1 MTGTEKIIAHIEAD
15 AKVKAEEI
23 LAAAAARCAEIK
35 SKYEL
40 QAADLYQAKIREGV
54 KACQDKEDGALRI
67 TRMEARKSMLAVKQE
82 MVSRSFDMALKQITS
97 LPKDEYIAFLKRLAL
112 QASSTGDEEILLS
125 ERDREAI
132 GADLLKAIN
141 AEPGKALT
149 LSDDT
154 RDISGG
160 LLLRRGNVEANCSA
174 ELLVDLTRSELSSKL
189 ADVLF
194 S

>member
-15 AKVKAEEI
+15 AKAQAEEI

-112 QASSTGDEEILLS
+112 QASSTGDEEILLNK
-125 ERDREAI
+125 RDHEAI

-141 AEPGKALT
+141 AEPGKALS
-149 LSDDT
+149 LSADT

>member
-40 QAADLYQAKIREGV
+40 QASDLYQAKIREGV